1 MGMGFPGARTPAPIP
16 DPERLALLD
25 HAYELGCT
33 FWDASDIYVR
43 VQINKPMP

>member
-1 MGMGFPGARTPAPIP
+1 MGMGFPGSRTAAPIP

-33 FWDASDIYVR
+33 FWDTSDIYVR
-43 VQINKPMP
+43 GSN